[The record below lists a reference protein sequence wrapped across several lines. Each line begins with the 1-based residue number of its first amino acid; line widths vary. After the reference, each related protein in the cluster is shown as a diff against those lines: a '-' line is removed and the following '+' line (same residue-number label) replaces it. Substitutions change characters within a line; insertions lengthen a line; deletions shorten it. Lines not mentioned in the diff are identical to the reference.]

1 MLLIGFT
8 GANSSQTDT
17 FMVLNC
23 CTQNFT
29 QIENDVDGSILALVT
44 CGSKLMQAIK

>member
-8 GANSSQTDT
+8 GANSSQTST

-29 QIENDVDGSILALVT
+29 QIENDVDRGIFALVM
-44 CGSKLMQAIK
+44 CVSKLMQAIK

>member
-8 GANSSQTDT
+8 GANSRQTDT

-29 QIENDVDGSILALVT
+29 QIKNDAHRSIFALVM
-44 CGSKLMQAIK
+44 CVSKLMQTTQ